1 MFTESITL
9 PNRNDSWNTNCIPY
23 QIMTGMHPTLGKGGG
38 ACWLANTPPPLFR
51 TLPSRVAPLNF
62 VASEGAL
69 PDAIPLDILSSIA
82 LVTILRNPLDRVVSS
97 YKWWK
102 YMTKH
107 WPLHLV
113 AECRAYVAPPNAIFE
128 EWLTKYYPD
137 NWMTRELAGASYLL
151 KKGGAATALS
161 LLEEKTQEE
170 GKEEEVL
177 RKMKQKP
184 VGPDELEKAKAR
196 LHLFSAILLTERWE
210 ESVKLMNHVFCW
222 KELDYTN
229 YRKGSR
235 EDTSAQQEL
244 SPETF
249 ELLKKRNTLDMQLY
263 EYAVHL
269 HNYQVSNV

>member
-1 MFTESITL
+1 
-9 PNRNDSWNTNCIPY
+9 
-23 QIMTGMHPTLGKGGG
+23 
-38 ACWLANTPPPLFR
+38 
-51 TLPSRVAPLNF
+51 
-62 VASEGAL
+62 
-69 PDAIPLDILSSIA
+69 
-82 LVTILRNPLDRVVSS
+82 
-97 YKWWK
+97 
-102 YMTKH
+102 MTKH